1 MKSRFQENLN
11 RGFQYQLIGTVET
24 FLISKFYQ
32 KKHNLKKKYFSEK
45 KKLSHYSFSR
55 HFDTV
60 WSAFHFING
69 DYIRVYNMYTINRSI

>member
-1 MKSRFQENLN
+1 MESRCQKK
-11 RGFQYQLIGTVET
+11 FQYQVIGTVET

-32 KKHNLKKKYFSEK
+32 KKTQFEKKIFSERK

-55 HFDTV
+55 HFYTV
-60 WSAFHFING
+60 LSAFHFING

>member
-45 KKLSHYSFSR
+45 KNYLIILLADILTLFGR
-55 HFDTV
+55 HFTL
-60 WSAFHFING
+60 
-69 DYIRVYNMYTINRSI
+69 